1 MPRGRPR
8 GSKNANTARQE
19 LERLAGDSALGQGLD
34 PLYILEAIA
43 AYFYSIAE
51 AMRRTPDATLS
62 KIAAYFEKAARVAG
76 MAAPYRHGKLSMIKL
91 AGDPNIGVGPF
102 KADATLEELKA
113 ELGKRLLA
121 MAEAG
126 LIDVASLPQPEN
138 SATAAV

>member
-19 LERLAGDSALGQGLD
+19 LERLAGDSALGQGID

-62 KIAAYFEKAARVAG
+62 EIAAYFEKAARVAG

-91 AGDPNIGVGPF
+91 AGHPNIGVGPF

-113 ELGKRLLA
+113 ELGKRVLA

-126 LIDVASLPQPEN
+126 LIDVASLPQPKVAN
-138 SATAAV
+138 

>member
-1 MPRGRPR
+1 M
-8 GSKNANTARQE
+8 S
-19 LERLAGDSALGQGLD
+19 SLGQGVD

-43 AYFYSIAE
+43 AYFYSMGE
-51 AMRRTPDATLS
+51 AMRRSPDATLPQ
-62 KIAAYFEKAARVAG
+62 IAGYFEKAARVAG

-91 AGDPNIGVGPF
+91 AGDPNIGMGPF

-113 ELGKRLLA
+113 ELGKRVLA

-138 SATAAV
+138 SATAAQSVGAK